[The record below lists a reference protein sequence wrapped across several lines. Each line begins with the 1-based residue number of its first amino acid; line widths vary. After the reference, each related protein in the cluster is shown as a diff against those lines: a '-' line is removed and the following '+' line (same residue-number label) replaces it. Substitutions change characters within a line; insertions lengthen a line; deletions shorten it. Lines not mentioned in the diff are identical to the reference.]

1 MIKNILCKKVTV
13 KHPSVKFAQNDGI
26 YHIKS
31 HFLPQKM
38 TDLTKKRG
46 SFPILSFKKD
56 LQSFIDIFITYSIK
70 SSYFNRKKRKTVKFL
85 TLLTF
90 RQKV

>member
-1 MIKNILCKKVTV
+1 MIKNILYKKVTE

-38 TDLTKKRG
+38 TDLIKEARVISNFELQKR
-46 SFPILSFKKD
+46 FA
-56 LQSFIDIFITYSIK
+56 IFY
-70 SSYFNRKKRKTVKFL
+70 
-85 TLLTF
+85 
-90 RQKV
+90 

>member
-1 MIKNILCKKVTV
+1 MIKNILYKKVTE

-38 TDLTKKRG
+38 TDLIKKRG
-46 SFPILSFKKD
+46 GHFQF
-56 LQSFIDIFITYSIK
+56 
-70 SSYFNRKKRKTVKFL
+70 
-85 TLLTF
+85 
-90 RQKV
+90 